1 MAHINNLLADI
12 FKSYDSPEGIKAV
25 KKARQ
30 EFEELTGPLYE
41 DAPEYEAR
49 LNSFEAWFVFN
60 YDQKSVLHKYLK
72 EKNVSPELGNAL
84 EGINHSVFLFK
95 KINFFK
101 KAIFVDVVSG
111 EKIIVPKQEMDL
123 GLVEGDLFLGRIFTL
138 AGKHFL
144 IKGVRIL
151 PKDALTPIR
160 KQVKKLKK
168 ATGFISDKEAFLAE
182 LEKRKT
188 KSLNYG
194 HLQGSQIFSFDS

>member
-12 FKSYDSPEGIKAV
+12 FKSYDSPEGVTAV

-72 EKNVSPELGNAL
+72 EKNVSSELANAL

-95 KINFFK
+95 KVNVFK
-101 KAIFVDVVSG
+101 KAIFVDVVSDT
-111 EKIIVPKQEMDL
+111 KIVVPKQEMDL

-151 PKDALTPIR
+151 PKDALSPIK